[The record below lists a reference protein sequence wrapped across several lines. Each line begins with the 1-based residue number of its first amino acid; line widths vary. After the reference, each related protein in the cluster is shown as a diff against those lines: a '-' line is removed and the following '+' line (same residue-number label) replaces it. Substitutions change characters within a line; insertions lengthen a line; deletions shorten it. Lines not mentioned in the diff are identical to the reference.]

1 MSGCSGVGDSP
12 QAQGAS
18 VDGLKLVRMG
28 GSVEASASSG
38 RIPSWVRR
46 IRDCGGSEGGVG
58 ESVGGRI
65 GEGGLE
71 HG

>member
-1 MSGCSGVGDSP
+1 MGVSGGDSP

-18 VDGLKLVRMG
+18 VDGLKLVRVG
-28 GSVEASASSG
+28 ASVEPSTGSV

-46 IRDCGGSEGGVG
+46 IRGCGGSEGGVG
-58 ESVGGRI
+58 ERVGGSV

-71 HG
+71 QG